1 MPAILRVVENQLFT
15 EKPEDRKDL
24 GRKSDEVYGRAHQKY
39 ITRDAVEALV
49 KSARQNRNGLRDALM
64 ISMAF
69 HHGLRAIELVSLRW
83 SDVNF
88 KANDIAINRRK
99 NGRSNRQPLDPADQR
114 NLKVL
119 NRDRRSDEWIFTSE
133 RGTRMATDSFASQ
146 LAAAA
151 DRIGMAN
158 VHPHALR
165 HACGDVLAVKGRET
179 RLLGEWL
186 GHRNLQNTALML
198 DPYNGHAPRPWPIPT
213 PVALNIVRVLRRR
226 FEARIPKPHEPM
238 MVPQR

>member
-1 MPAILRVVENQLFT
+1 
-15 EKPEDRKDL
+15 
-24 GRKSDEVYGRAHQKY
+24 
-39 ITRDAVEALV
+39 
-49 KSARQNRNGLRDALM
+49 M

-88 KANDIAINRRK
+88 KANDININRRK

-114 NLKVL
+114 NLRTLFRERK
-119 NRDRRSDEWIFTSE
+119 SDEWIFTSE
-133 RGTRMATDSFASQ
+133 RGTQMATDSFASQ

-151 DRIGMAN
+151 DRLGMQN

-165 HACGDVLAVKGRET
+165 HACGHALAFKGRET

-186 GHRNLQNTALML
+186 GHRNLQNTAL
-198 DPYNGHAPRPWPIPT
+198 YT
-213 PVALNIVRVLRRR
+213 EV
-226 FEARIPKPHEPM
+226 
-238 MVPQR
+238 